1 MTPIRFA
8 APLLLAVALIAFGLP
23 LGGTSAVDGAF
34 ILGIGT
40 QSNNVPASVT
50 AYSASATTGE
60 FTTQFSGRTY
70 DSFIDSGSNGLFFTP
85 PAGSQLPSCA
95 APNTVWFCPGSTL
108 SFSATNTA
116 ASGAP
121 SGVVPFHIG
130 NLVNLTAN
138 SSIRVFSEIG
148 GPFPG
153 SFDWGLPFFFGRT
166 VVIGYEGSTS
176 SLGTGP
182 YWAY

>member
-1 MTPIRFA
+1 VIVQLPS
-8 APLLLAVALIAFGLP
+8 VP
-23 LGGTSAVDGAF
+23 LGGTSSINGNL

-40 QSNNVPASVT
+40 QSNNVPTSVT

-85 PAGSQLPSCA
+85 PTTSQLPNCA
-95 APNTVWFCPGSTL
+95 APNTAWFCPATTV
-108 SFSATNTA
+108 SFSATNTG

-121 SGVVPFHIG
+121 SGVIPFHIG
-130 NLVNLTAN
+130 NLVDLTLN
-138 SSIRVFSEIG
+138 SSIRVFAEVG
-148 GPFPG
+148 GTFR
-153 SFDWGLPFFFGRT
+153 SNFAWGLPFFFGRT
-166 VVIGYEGSTS
+166 VVIGYEGSAS
-176 SLGTGP
+176 SLGNGP